1 VLTPLTFT
9 PNAAWAALSPELRR
23 APALASDVAAL
34 RALGARCDVDAAP
47 SPATAAYVARLREA
61 ALADA
66 APGGPPL
73 LLAHVYVRY
82 FADLFGGSMLGRPTA
97 DALHLPALPRFYVHP
112 PACVPRYGLLLPARA

>member
-1 VLTPLTFT
+1 
-9 PNAAWAALSPELRR
+9 
-23 APALASDVAAL
+23 VAAL